1 MVFNVLVLGGTQM
14 LGRDFV
20 EVLLNLPDYKITLA
34 NRGLTNPSLF
44 PNINRLNVD
53 RNHSYKCESLL
64 GQRYDYVI
72 DFSCYNISQFNN
84 TFSYLQYRKY
94 ILISTQSVLDTNVL
108 EQKDRSDPYYHYC
121 LQKKELEDHIINNED
136 IKNITIVR
144 PCAVYGD
151 HDYTNRFE
159 KRGDDF
165 FWKYTNNAKA
175 SKETGCVSVKEVT
188 KSLVDLL
195 TNQTNQEQRIH
206 IYNIG

>member
-1 MVFNVLVLGGTQM
+1 MSFDVLVLGGTQM

-20 EVLLNLPDYKITLA
+20 EVLLNLSEYKTTLA

-44 PNINRLNVD
+44 PNISRLNVD
-53 RNHSYKCESLL
+53 RNDSYKCESLL
-64 GQRYDYVI
+64 GQRYDYVV
-72 DFSCYNISQFNN
+72 DFSCYNINQFNN

-108 EQKDRSDPYYHYC
+108 EQKDRSDLYYQYC
-121 LQKKELEDHIINNED
+121 IQKKELEDYIIDNED

-165 FWKYTNNAKA
+165 FWKYTNSAKA
-175 SKETGCVSVKEVT
+175 SKETGCVSVKDVT
-188 KSLVDLL
+188 KSLLGLL
-195 TNQTNQEQRIH
+195 FVNQEQRVY